1 MNYRLFYQK
10 TYEYLLEKASLHNV
24 TETDLVEKY
33 FKPFPAECLQ
43 HAKPNTL
50 DGVFYRMAFHLQNA
64 TMKKNVVDFK
74 NNYKLLHEPLLNFD
88 FREVLNT
95 YQDEKELYKS
105 LSKKIS
111 KIKYVEENFEK
122 TVGYKYAK
130 SLYASALF
138 LSKFNSYEDLINCF
152 LNLGDMLPL
161 FLHFEIYG
169 FGIALACDFVKEL
182 DSRLDFAKPD
192 IHIKE
197 IILALGL
204 IDDSS
209 SKSREN
215 YQIMVTAKTIA
226 SEISL
231 ATNQEISTY
240 MLDKIWWLISTETFY
255 HHDDMKNTSNS
266 KRKAYLEYIKQYC

>member
-1 MNYRLFYQK
+1 MNYHLFYQK

-24 TETDLVEKY
+24 TEIDLIEKY

-74 NNYKLLHEPLLNFD
+74 NNYKLLYEPLLNFD
-88 FREVLNT
+88 FRDVLNT

-105 LSKKIS
+105 LSKKIN

-161 FLHFEIYG
+161 FLHYEIYG

>member
-1 MNYRLFYQK
+1 MNFRLFYQK

-43 HAKPNTL
+43 YAKPNTL

-74 NNYKLLHEPLLNFD
+74 NNYKLLYEPLLNFD
-88 FREVLNT
+88 FRDVLNT

-105 LSKKIS
+105 LSKKIN

-161 FLHFEIYG
+161 FLHYEIYG